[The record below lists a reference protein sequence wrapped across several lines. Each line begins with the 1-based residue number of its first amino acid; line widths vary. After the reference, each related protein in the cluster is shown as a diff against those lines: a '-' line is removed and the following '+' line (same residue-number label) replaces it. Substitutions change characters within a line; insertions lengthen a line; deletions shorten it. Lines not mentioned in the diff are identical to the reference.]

1 MITYTND
8 HKRLEENLLSLQWA
22 ALTGNVGL
30 IKFALDHGA
39 PINCTMNGFLPLQ
52 LACVNDSNIIAVQ
65 YLIDR
70 GANVNLQQY
79 SKKKNEKALGS
90 TALHVACANGC
101 FHIVHLLLENGA
113 QVDLEDKFGSTPLD
127 IAFARKDE
135 EMVRLLQA
143 APLSDVPA
151 SRRSFTVHRPLAVT
165 PDWYGIGVIHM
176 YDDDTY
182 LQALERRTSRRPMAH
197 KTENSLVSS
206 KRKEGS
212 ERMGSVDRPRKDHV
226 NKEVRPLESF
236 YRKSLELRPN
246 NLAHFIRKH
255 RLSLDSSREMMD
267 KNRNQRGIFSRW
279 TGYRK

>member
-1 MITYTND
+1 M
-8 HKRLEENLLSLQWA
+8 
-22 ALTGNVGL
+22 
-30 IKFALDHGA
+30 
-39 PINCTMNGFLPLQ
+39 
-52 LACVNDSNIIAVQ
+52 
-65 YLIDR
+65 
-70 GANVNLQQY
+70 
-79 SKKKNEKALGS
+79 GS

-151 SRRSFTVHRPLAVT
+151 SRRSFSVHRPLAVT

-182 LQALERRTSRRPMAH
+182 LQALERRTSRRPVAH
-197 KTENSLVSS
+197 KTENTLASS

-226 NKEVRPLESF
+226 NKESRPLESF
-236 YRKSLELRPN
+236 YRKSLELRPT
-246 NLAHFIRKH
+246 NLAHFVRKH
-255 RLSLDSSREMMD
+255 RLSLDSSREMME